1 MDFVLRLVAN
11 GVAIWLTSLW
21 VTGIEVTQVDTPAG
35 QILVYAVVALVFGL
49 VNAIIKPV
57 VQILSIPFYIVT
69 LGLFTLVVNALM
81 LMLTGWITEFTRW
94 GLSVDGFWT
103 AVWGGLLIS
112 VISFVVDLV
121 LPGTADRKRRERE
134 RRYS

>member
-1 MDFVLRLVAN
+1 MDFVIRLLAN
-11 GVAIWLTSLW
+11 GVAIWLTSMW
-21 VTGIEVTQVDTPAG
+21 VTGIEITQADTPAG
-35 QILVYAVVALVFGL
+35 QVVVVAVVALVFGL

-57 VQILSIPFYIVT
+57 VQILSIPFYVVT

-81 LMLTGWITEFTRW
+81 LMLTGWITQFTQW
-94 GLSVDGFWT
+94 GLTVDGFWT

-112 VISFVVDLV
+112 VISFLVDLV
-121 LPGTADRKRRERE
+121 LPGTSERKRRERE